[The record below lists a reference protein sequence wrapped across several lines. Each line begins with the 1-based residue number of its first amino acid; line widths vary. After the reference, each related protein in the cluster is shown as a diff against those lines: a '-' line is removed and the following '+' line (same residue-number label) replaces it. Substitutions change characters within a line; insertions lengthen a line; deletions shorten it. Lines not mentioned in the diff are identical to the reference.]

1 MVLMPLGLPPA
12 LTSFPMAQRRLPLL
26 LLVLASLISLA
37 AFDAVPDQGI
47 HPLAWMASLLPL
59 QLGALLWGLSR
70 QR

>member
-1 MVLMPLGLPPA
+1 MA
-12 LTSFPMAQRRLPLL
+12 LRRMPLL

-37 AFDAVPDQGI
+37 AFNAIPDQGL

-59 QLGALLWGLSR
+59 QLAALLWGLSR